1 VTYTWRVGASYENGA
16 MTEGY
21 AMVPAAS
28 AQPVAPGRAKGGPGE
43 DPGGDDAAGS
53 RGAADGVTCPQLRI
67 KGLRIHAEIYGEGD
81 PLLMH
86 SGLWAE
92 AALWR
97 PMLPYLPG
105 YQVIAFD
112 PPGVG
117 HSDMPSLPLTMSG
130 LAEVGTA
137 VLDELGIGSAH
148 VLGASFGGAV
158 AQQMAVRHPDRVRS
172 LVLVSTS
179 FGALGWPGDPLAY
192 LLFMLPNSFSQQRLP
207 QVAGRMFGGR
217 MRTEPGL
224 VSSLPIRRPSSLQA
238 VIYRMA
244 PLLFGWTS
252 LPWLGTIPQPTLIIC
267 GDDDPITPQRNHA
280 LMVAMMRQA
289 RLHTVPGGG
298 HLAMVDS
305 PELVAPVIAEF
316 LGGQAAP
323 APIEPG
329 RASGRFR
336 RAA

>member
-1 VTYTWRVGASYENGA
+1 
-16 MTEGY
+16 MTEGN

-28 AQPVAPGRAKGGPGE
+28 AQPVASGHAKDVPGD
-43 DPGGDDAAGS
+43 DPGGDDGAGSSGGAAAG
-53 RGAADGVTCPQLRI
+53 VTYRQLRI
-67 KGLRIHAEIYGEGD
+67 NGLRVHAEIYGEGE

-117 HSDMPSLPLTMSG
+117 RSDMPSLPLTMRG
-130 LAEVGTA
+130 LAAVGTA

-158 AQQMAVRHPDRVRS
+158 AQQMAICHPDRVRS

-179 FGALGWPGDPLAY
+179 VGALAWPGDPLAF
-192 LLFMLPNSFSQQRLP
+192 LLFMLPTSFTRQRLP
-207 QVAGRMFGGR
+207 QVAGSMFGGR
-217 MRTEPGL
+217 IRTDPEL
-224 VSSLPIRRPSSLQA
+224 VSFLPIRRPSSLQA
-238 VIYRMA
+238 VMYRMA
-244 PLLFGWTS
+244 PLLGWTS
-252 LPWLGTIPQPTLIIC
+252 LPWLRAIPHPALIIC

-280 LMVAMMRQA
+280 LMAAMMRHA

-305 PELVAPVIAEF
+305 PELVVPVIAEF
-316 LGGQAAP
+316 LGGQGRSAGTEPTRSARHFRPAA
-323 APIEPG
+323 
-329 RASGRFR
+329 
-336 RAA
+336 